1 MTIPTVP
8 ALVVPEVFSRWLES
22 RGLIYQILVDFYG
35 RKPTLSLVAQWRANR
50 QMMSIAAELTEGG
63 RELKRYLC
71 VQDPSRLPEICEKEK
86 AEYMRLL
93 NDRTVS
99 PFSAREAIQLG
110 REQEFC
116 NELSELYASAGIV
129 FKKCSGEAD
138 DHISIELEFMAV
150 MHERMLFN
158 SFSVR
163 SAMELLDIQERFLEE
178 HLLKWMPQFCTLLK
192 EATNSPL
199 YLSLSRM
206 LEEFLPQDLQM
217 LQAWR
222 ASLESSASTMA

>member
-50 QMMSIAAELTEGG
+50 QMSIAAELTEGG
-63 RELKRYLC
+63 QELKRYLC
-71 VQDPSRLPEICEKEK
+71 GQDPSELPQICEKEK
-86 AEYMRLL
+86 AEYVRLMNERSASL
-93 NDRTVS
+93 
-99 PFSAREAIQLG
+99 FSAREAIQLG

-163 SAMELLDIQERFLEE
+163 SAMELLDIQVRFLEE
-178 HLLKWMPQFCTLLK
+178 HLLKWTPQFCSRLNA
-192 EATNSPL
+192 ATSSPL
-199 YLSLSRM
+199 YLGLSHM

-217 LQAWR
+217 LGAWR